1 MDWKQFFA
9 AIVAALAWPAA
20 TVTLV
25 MLLRSPLAKLIPMI
39 RSLKYKDLHIDLSE
53 ELQAAKV
60 VLDASKSYE
69 KLTPAYAPLP
79 GIIEL
84 ANIDPRAA
92 VLSAWIYVEKALT
105 DLANKV
111 GVQPKSSNMTLANEL
126 FVMDAIDE
134 LAFNTL
140 QSLRRIR
147 NDAVQLTTR
156 EVTYD
161 EAMEMAD
168 MCQWLTHRLKLL
180 TSGFPPAP
188 PTDANA

>member
-9 AIVAALAWPAA
+9 AIVVALAWPVA

-25 MLLRSPLAKLIPMI
+25 MLLRSPLAKLIPMV
-39 RSLKYKDLHIDLSE
+39 RTLKYKDLHIDLSE

-60 VLDASKSYE
+60 VLDANKPDE
-69 KLTPAYAPLP
+69 KPLPTYAPLP

-105 DLANKV
+105 DLAKKA
-111 GVQPKSSNMTLANEL
+111 GVQTKGTNMTIANEL
-126 FVMDAIDE
+126 YVLDAIDE
-134 LAFNTL
+134 LAFTTL
-140 QSLRRIR
+140 QNLRRIR
-147 NDAVQLTTR
+147 NDAVHLTTR

-161 EAMEMAD
+161 EAVAMAD
-168 MCQWLTHRLKLL
+168 MCQWLTHRLKQL
-180 TSGFPPAP
+180 TSGLPPVPPA
-188 PTDANA
+188 DANA

>member
-9 AIVAALAWPAA
+9 AIVTALAWPAA

-25 MLLRSPLAKLIPMI
+25 MLLRLPLAKLIPMI

-60 VLDASKSYE
+60 VLDASKSAE
-69 KLTPAYAPLP
+69 KPTPAYAPLP

-84 ANIDPRAA
+84 ASIDPRAA

-105 DLANKV
+105 ELAKKV
-111 GVQPKSSNMTLANEL
+111 GVQPKSSNMIIANEL

-134 LAFNTL
+134 LAFSTL

-147 NDAVQLTTR
+147 NDAVHLTTR

-161 EAMEMAD
+161 EAVAMAD
-168 MCQWLTHRLKLL
+168 MCQWLTHRLKQL
-180 TSGFPPAP
+180 TSGLPPSPPA
-188 PTDANA
+188 DANT